1 MLQIR
6 EMCDGDEE
14 VVLPLVHEFYHSDA
28 VDHTV
33 DDSVLRR
40 TFADAV
46 REHSMLRGVMLLDG
60 QTPVGFAYITSFY
73 ACETGGVTVM
83 IEEIYLSEACRG
95 KGYGTQFFEWLFKE
109 YPDAKR
115 FRLEVTKSNEGAVR
129 LYERLGFTFMKYDQM
144 IKDR

>member
-46 REHSMLRGVMLLDG
+46 REHSLLRGVMLLDG

-83 IEEIYLSEACRG
+83 IEEVYLSEACRG

-129 LYERLGFTFMKYDQM
+129 LYEKLGFTFMKYDQM

>member
-46 REHSMLRGVMLLDG
+46 REHSLLRGVMLLHG

-83 IEEIYLSEACRG
+83 IEEVYLSEACRG

-129 LYERLGFTFMKYDQM
+129 LYEKLGFTFMKYDQM